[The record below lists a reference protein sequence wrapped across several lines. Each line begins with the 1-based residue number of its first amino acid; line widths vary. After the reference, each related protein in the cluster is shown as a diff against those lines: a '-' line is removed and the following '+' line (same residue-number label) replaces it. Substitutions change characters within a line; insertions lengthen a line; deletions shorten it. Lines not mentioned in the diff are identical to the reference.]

1 MKQTI
6 KDALV
11 EYGMAVLKNNEK
23 TAKAIL
29 KKHFEVESRTDLTE
43 AQGQKYCELLEHTLH
58 G

>member
-29 KKHFEVESRTDLTE
+29 KKHSTTKDFDKWALALRVSLSPLFTPLD
-43 AQGQKYCELLEHTLH
+43 G
-58 G
+58 